1 MDTTNILLM
10 ALQGITSAF
19 CVILWSILN
28 NIRTKADKTSDDLA
42 TYKVHVAETY
52 ASSAEL
58 REALAAINRS
68 FEAYSSKLDARLDR
82 IESKIDKKADKT

>member
-1 MDTTNILLM
+1 MDTTNVLLM
-10 ALQGITSAF
+10 ALQALVGAF
-19 CVILWSILN
+19 CVVLWNILN
-28 NIRTKADKTSDDLA
+28 NVRTKADKTAEDLA
-42 TYKVHVAETY
+42 AYRVHVAETY

-82 IESKIDKKADKT
+82 IEGKLDRKVDKS